1 MDVCDV
7 VDDQR
12 GHQSL
17 VDGKRRVATVVAGLA
32 KSEVAP
38 DGDPEDQA
46 RALIPDELEAEIA
59 LVEIAARGQVGDR
72 SERDQGCGLG
82 AIGHAASF
90 GGPLRVSC
98 ARFATRARDGA
109 SILGSVKDESTTP
122 TILVADDSAGQRAV
136 VDMLLTVDG
145 YRVVTVG
152 DGREA
157 LDWLSKNTPQLA
169 VLDVRMPHLDGIE
182 ICRRIKK
189 VSRLHTVPVIVLT
202 GMRDEATTVA
212 AKAAGADAVVL
223 KPLEGK
229 DFRSTVRALVDRAA
243 APRPSPS

>member
-1 MDVCDV
+1 
-7 VDDQR
+7 
-12 GHQSL
+12 
-17 VDGKRRVATVVAGLA
+17 
-32 KSEVAP
+32 
-38 DGDPEDQA
+38 
-46 RALIPDELEAEIA
+46 
-59 LVEIAARGQVGDR
+59 
-72 SERDQGCGLG
+72 
-82 AIGHAASF
+82 
-90 GGPLRVSC
+90 
-98 ARFATRARDGA
+98 
-109 SILGSVKDESTTP
+109 VKDESTTP

-229 DFRSTVRALVDRAA
+229 DFRATVRALVDRAA
-243 APRPSPS
+243 APRPSAS

>member
-1 MDVCDV
+1 
-7 VDDQR
+7 
-12 GHQSL
+12 
-17 VDGKRRVATVVAGLA
+17 
-32 KSEVAP
+32 
-38 DGDPEDQA
+38 
-46 RALIPDELEAEIA
+46 
-59 LVEIAARGQVGDR
+59 
-72 SERDQGCGLG
+72 
-82 AIGHAASF
+82 
-90 GGPLRVSC
+90 VSC

-243 APRPSPS
+243 APRPSAS